1 MKNYVNDLIDRMP
14 ELADCRQP
22 IEEAIEKI
30 LTMHAAGGRLLLCGN
45 GGSAA
50 DCEHIAGE
58 LLKGFMLLR
67 TPTGE
72 TLSAFAQALGEE
84 NAKKLQGGVAAIPLP
99 SLMGVG
105 SAFCNDVD
113 PALVYA
119 QLVYTLGKPGD
130 LLLCL
135 STSGNSQNVVYAAA
149 AAKALGIWTIA
160 LTGASGGRLK
170 ALCDTVICVPET
182 ETFRIQEYHLPVYHV
197 ICAQVEENLFG

>member
-1 MKNYVNDLIDRMP
+1 MKNYVNDLMNRMP
-14 ELADCRQP
+14 ELADCSP
-22 IEEAIEKI
+22 VIEEAIEKI

-58 LLKGFMLLR
+58 LLKGFMLQR

-72 TLSAFAQALGEE
+72 TLSAFAEALGEE
-84 NAKKLQGGVAAIPLP
+84 NAQKLQGGVAAIPLP
-99 SLMGVG
+99 SLVGVG

-135 STSGNSQNVVYAAA
+135 STSGNSKNVVHAAA
-149 AAKALGIWTIA
+149 AAKALGIGTIA
-160 LTGASGGRLK
+160 LTGASGGKLK

>member
-1 MKNYVNDLIDRMP
+1 MKNYVNSLMDRMP
-14 ELADCRQP
+14 ELTECRP
-22 IEEAIEKI
+22 AIEEAIEKI
-30 LTMHAAGGRLLLCGN
+30 LAMHEAGGRLLLCGN

-58 LLKGFMLLR
+58 LLKGFMLQR

-72 TLSAFAQALGEE
+72 MLSAFVETLGEDD
-84 NAKKLQGGVAAIPLP
+84 AKKLQGGVAAIPLP
-99 SLMGVG
+99 SLTGVG

-135 STSGNSQNVVYAAA
+135 STSGNSKNVVNAAA
-149 AAKALGIWTIA
+149 AAKALGIETIA
-160 LTGASGGRLK
+160 LTGASGGKLK
-170 ALCDTVICVPET
+170 ALCDTVVCVPET